1 MGDGVGEGIR
11 DGGGAPRRAC
21 MRLLFFTMPALVCAC
36 GDGKSS
42 DVVCAAPGDAVVTEA
57 VTQYLKNLTPTPQRY
72 LIAAGTDSALPNDAH
87 AALQSKG
94 PTWFFPADSA
104 SQARMRET
112 LSSKGDFTTLLVT
125 YRGTR
130 LVDASH
136 AVVRIGGR
144 YVGGEHEGR
153 TASSRALHFQCD
165 SSGWAWT
172 RVEEE
177 GTS

>member
-1 MGDGVGEGIR
+1 ML
-11 DGGGAPRRAC
+11 P
-21 MRLLFFTMPALVCAC
+21 LVLSVLAC
-36 GDGKSS
+36 GCADSKSS
-42 DVVCAAPGDAVVTEA
+42 DVACDAPGDVVVKEA

-72 LIAAGTDSALPNDAH
+72 LIATGTDSALPGEAH
-87 AALQSKG
+87 AALQNKG

-104 SQARMRET
+104 SQDKMREI
-112 LSSKGDFTTLLVT
+112 LASKGDFTTLLVT

-130 LVDASH
+130 HVDDSH

-153 TASSRALHFQCD
+153 AASSRALHFQCD
-165 SSGWAWT
+165 TSGWTWF

-177 GTS
+177 G